1 MSSSVKKLRLRL
13 IGGFRLDDQHGQPI
27 EIASKKGRILLA
39 MLAVAD
45 GGERSR
51 SWLQEK
57 LWSRGSAQD
66 SLRRELASLRRLF
79 NSTGFDPLPRSVPR
93 DVVRLELNCFDIDI
107 DSAPGGVFLDGLSIA
122 KDEIIEAWLDEMR
135 QFYIQSA
142 TPLHYE
148 GSKNAP
154 DALRLRESQ
163 ILLPTQPGGAV
174 PAVVNADAAENVARL
189 GVAIHPIAWQ
199 ISERLEHKLK
209 AFVNDTAGRI
219 GRMLLC
225 SGGIDIIDLSIN
237 AMMPDMTRM
246 PIHAGVRAE
255 LMISVDETISG
266 VFLKLQLLESD
277 TRRLLCSR
285 RCEIEIGK
293 AGEACTPE
301 YTARKFIAESV
312 DEILFTIVKMEQ
324 SRSEEVASVVRLI
337 HEGVDG
343 MFQLSDA
350 GLDQARV
357 RFDTA
362 IDQMPDS
369 ITHAWRAY
377 LCTQLIDDARITDVD
392 ALRSE
397 ARWHA
402 TKALEMDRFNPLTR
416 SLLTHV
422 YSFALHEFDMAAEL
436 IQMANELSS
445 DHLMT
450 YDADALLQLYMG
462 KLDGSRESAL
472 QASNLGRLL
481 PYRYLFLTSL
491 CMIESLA
498 GNFEQSIIAG
508 EHALK
513 LHPLGAD
520 RVYPPIVRY
529 LSESYAR
536 SGDEEKAAALV
547 ESVKLD
553 NKLSVE
559 ALAKRGRPSQDIDN
573 FLRVSMNLVQ

>member
-1 MSSSVKKLRLRL
+1 MSSSVQKLRLRL
-13 IGGFRLDDQHGQPI
+13 MGGFRLDDQHGHPI
-27 EIASKKGRILLA
+27 EIASKKGRLLLA
-39 MLAVAD
+39 MLAIAEN
-45 GGERSR
+45 GERSR

-66 SLRRELASLRRLF
+66 SLRRELASLRGLF
-79 NSTGFDPLPRSVPR
+79 KPTGFDPLPRSAPR
-93 DVVRLELNCFDIDI
+93 DIVRLELDCFEVDITQVTSGI
-107 DSAPGGVFLDGLSIA
+107 FLDGLSVA
-122 KDEIIEAWLDEMR
+122 RDEIIEEWLAEIR
-135 QFYIQSA
+135 
-142 TPLHYE
+142 LHYNE
-148 GSKNAP
+148 TASNVDSEK
-154 DALRLRESQ
+154 
-163 ILLPTQPGGAV
+163 
-174 PAVVNADAAENVARL
+174 PAVKTAEDGPRILTGTPKGEGTHAILTADAAKKVSRL
-189 GVAIHPIAWQ
+189 GLAIHPVAWQ
-199 ISERLEHKLK
+199 ISERLEYKLK
-209 AFVNDTAGRI
+209 AFVNDTTGRI

-246 PIHAGVRAE
+246 PVHAGTSAE
-255 LMISVDETISG
+255 LSISVDETISG
-266 VFLKLQLLESD
+266 VFLKIQLVESH
-277 TRRLLCSR
+277 TRRVLCSR

-301 YTARKFIAESV
+301 YTAKKFIAESV
-312 DEILFTIVKMEQ
+312 DEILFSIVRMEQ
-324 SRSEEVASVVRLI
+324 SRSDEVASVVRLI

-343 MFQLSDA
+343 MFQLSDV
-350 GLDQARV
+350 GLDRARD
-357 RFDTA
+357 RFDMA

-377 LCTQLIDDARITDVD
+377 LCTQLIDDARITDED
-392 ALRSE
+392 SLRSE

-402 TKALEMDRFNPLTR
+402 AKALEMDRFNPLTR

-422 YSFALHEFDMAAEL
+422 YSFALHEFDTAAEL

-450 YDADALLQLYMG
+450 FDADALLQLYMG
-462 KLDGSRESAL
+462 KLDGSRVSAL

-520 RVYPPIVRY
+520 RVYPPILRY

-547 ESVKLD
+547 DSVKLN

-573 FLRVSMNLVQ
+573 FLRVSMNLIQ

>member
-1 MSSSVKKLRLRL
+1 MPSSEQKLRLRL
-13 IGGFRLDDQHGQPI
+13 MGGFRLDDPRGHPL
-27 EIASKKGRILLA
+27 EIASKKGRLLLA
-39 MLAVAD
+39 MLAIAEN
-45 GGERSR
+45 GERSR

-79 NSTGFDPLPRSVPR
+79 EATGLDPLPKSVPR
-93 DVVRLELNCFDIDI
+93 DVVRLELDCFEVDI
-107 DSAPGGVFLDGLSIA
+107 SQSSGGTFLDGLSVA
-122 KDEIIEAWLDEMR
+122 ADEIIEEWLDETR
-135 QFYIQSA
+135 RFYQQAASAQSNA
-142 TPLHYE
+142 TSE
-148 GSKNAP
+148 
-154 DALRLRESQ
+154 
-163 ILLPTQPGGAV
+163 IQPGEIQ
-174 PAVVNADAAENVARL
+174 VNEAEIVLPNQQAAAAPVILTTDAAKKITRL
-189 GVAIHPIAWQ
+189 GVAIHPIEWQ
-199 ISERLEHKLK
+199 ISERLEYKLK
-209 AFVNDTAGRI
+209 AFVNDTTGRI

-246 PIHAGVRAE
+246 PVHAGVGAE
-255 LMISVDETISG
+255 LMIAVDETIAG
-266 VFLKLQLLESD
+266 VFLRIQLLESA
-277 TRRLLCSR
+277 TRRVLCSR
-285 RCEIEIGK
+285 RCEIEISK
-293 AGEACTPE
+293 VGEACTPE
-301 YTARKFIAESV
+301 YSARKFIIESV
-312 DEILFTIVKMEQ
+312 DEILFSIVRLEQ
-324 SRSEEVASVVRLI
+324 SRSAEVASVVRLI

-343 MFQLSDA
+343 MFQLSDV
-350 GLDQARV
+350 GLDRARD

-362 IDQMPDS
+362 IDHMPDS

-377 LCTQLIDDARITDVD
+377 LCTQLIDDTRITDVES
-392 ALRSE
+392 LRSE

-402 TKALEMDRFNPLTR
+402 VTALELDRYNPLTR

-422 YSFALHEFDMAAEL
+422 YSFALHEFDIAAEL
-436 IQMANELSS
+436 IQMANEMSS

-462 KLDGSRESAL
+462 KLDGSRVAAL

-498 GNFEQSIIAG
+498 GNYEQSIIAG
-508 EHALK
+508 EYALK

-520 RVYPPIVRY
+520 RVYPPILRY

-536 SGDEEKAAALV
+536 SGDEEKAKALV
-547 ESVKLD
+547 DSVKTN

-559 ALAKRGRPSQDIDN
+559 ALARRGRPSQDIDK
-573 FLRVSMNLVQ
+573 FLRVSMNLIS